1 VFGTEAL
8 FATPMIREGSVPV
21 ASGTVWPGDYSLP
34 DPYSVTIGTLPAPAV
49 SNRMSFQGAAA
60 FLPKSCHGRDECL
73 WNSPRITVIKDL
85 RK

>member
-1 VFGTEAL
+1 
-8 FATPMIREGSVPV
+8 MIREGSVPV

-60 FLPKSCHGRDECL
+60 FFAKILPRPGRMLVEFSSYHCD
-73 WNSPRITVIKDL
+73 
-85 RK
+85 